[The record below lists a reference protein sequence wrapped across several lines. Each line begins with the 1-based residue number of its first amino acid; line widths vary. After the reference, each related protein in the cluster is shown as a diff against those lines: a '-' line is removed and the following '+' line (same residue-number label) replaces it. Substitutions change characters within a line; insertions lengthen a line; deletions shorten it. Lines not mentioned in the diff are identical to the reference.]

1 MSYIN
6 RAKIMSICL
15 RVSTYMYVSMV
26 GVELRQIYIYSSE
39 RQELLAEIVLLFKI
53 ALYSFVLFYVFTLQL

>member
-1 MSYIN
+1 
-6 RAKIMSICL
+6 MSISL

-53 ALYSFVLFYVFTLQL
+53 ALYSFVLFYFFTLQL

>member
-1 MSYIN
+1 
-6 RAKIMSICL
+6 MSICL

-53 ALYSFVLFYVFTLQL
+53 ALYSFVLFYFFTLQL

>member
-1 MSYIN
+1 
-6 RAKIMSICL
+6 MSICL

-53 ALYSFVLFYVFTLQL
+53 ALCSFVLFYFFTLQL